1 MIKLALSLFPKI
13 IPLEEW
19 TTDGLRGK
27 SSHPQY
33 LANKLVKRLWYGWAG
48 INIAHRPGKDPL
60 WASHLFSSLSPLSPI
75 SYSKAHPLFII

>member
-1 MIKLALSLFPKI
+1 MILYEFESREEEEGMIKLALSLFPKI

-60 WASHLFSSLSPLSPI
+60 WA
-75 SYSKAHPLFII
+75 LFII